1 VISERVNRISI
12 SSTMMV
18 AAEAKSMKSEG
29 IDVIDLSVG
38 ESDFPTPENI
48 KAAAKKAIDND
59 QTKYTVNSGMV
70 ELRLAIAEKYKR
82 ENNLSYSPDE
92 IIVSN
97 GAKQSLFNAI
107 QSTVSF
113 DDEVI
118 IPAPYWVS
126 YPEMIKLANG
136 IPVIVNCTE
145 ENSFKL
151 TPEALKKAV
160 TPNTKVLILCNPS
173 NPTGAAYTKDE
184 LHSLAQVIENGSY
197 YIIADEIY
205 EKLVYDDFKFVSF
218 ASISDSLKKRI
229 IIINGVSKAYAMTG
243 WRIGYAAG
251 PEHII
256 LGMNK
261 IQSHSTSNACSI
273 SQYAAM
279 EAITGSQTA
288 IEMMRTEYKKR
299 RDYLYEELISISGIR
314 CHKSEGA
321 FYLFPNFSKYF
332 HKSTNVLQVEN
343 SFDLS
348 MYLLYEGKVAVV
360 PGSAFGAEGFIR
372 ISYSTS
378 MEKLIEA
385 VRRIKAALLKLQ

>member
-1 VISERVNRISI
+1 
-12 SSTMMV
+12 
-18 AAEAKSMKSEG
+18 
-29 IDVIDLSVG
+29 
-38 ESDFPTPENI
+38 
-48 KAAAKKAIDND
+48 
-59 QTKYTVNSGMV
+59 
-70 ELRLAIAEKYKR
+70 
-82 ENNLSYSPDE
+82 
-92 IIVSN
+92 
-97 GAKQSLFNAI
+97 
-107 QSTVSF
+107 
-113 DDEVI
+113 
-118 IPAPYWVS
+118 
-126 YPEMIKLANG
+126 
-136 IPVIVNCTE
+136 
-145 ENSFKL
+145 
-151 TPEALKKAV
+151 
-160 TPNTKVLILCNPS
+160 
-173 NPTGAAYTKDE
+173 
-184 LHSLAQVIENGSY
+184 
-197 YIIADEIY
+197 
-205 EKLVYDDFKFVSF
+205 VYDDFKFVSF
-218 ASISDSLKKRI
+218 ASISDSLKTRT

>member
-1 VISERVNRISI
+1 MISERVNRISI
-12 SSTMMV
+12 SSTMKV
-18 AAEAKSMKSEG
+18 AAEAMKMKSEG

-48 KAAAKKAIDND
+48 KAAAKKAIDDD
-59 QTKYTVNSGMV
+59 QTKYTVNSGMM
-70 ELRLAIAEKYKR
+70 ELRRAIAEKFRR
-82 ENNLSYSPDE
+82 ENNLTYSPDE

-107 QSTVSF
+107 QSTVNF

-136 IPVIVNCTE
+136 KPVLVNCTE
-145 ENSFKL
+145 GNCFKL
-151 TPEALKKAV
+151 TPEAVEKAV

-184 LHSLAQVIENGSY
+184 LHSLAKVIEKGSY

-205 EKLVYDDFKFVSF
+205 EKLVYDNFKFVSF
-218 ASISDSLKKRI
+218 ASISESLKKRT

-251 PEHII
+251 PEKII
-256 LGMNK
+256 AAMDK

-273 SQYAAM
+273 SQHAAV
-279 EAITGSQTA
+279 EAILGSQDT
-288 IEMMRTEYKKR
+288 INKMIPEFKKR
-299 RDYLYEELISISGIR
+299 RDYLFNGLSNIEGIS
-314 CHKSEGA
+314 CYKSEGA
-321 FYLFPNFSKYF
+321 FYLFPNISSFF
-332 HKSTNVLQVEN
+332 HKSTNVMRIEN

-348 MYLLYEGKVAVV
+348 MYLLYEAKVAVV

-372 ISYSTS
+372 VSYAAS
-378 MEKLIEA
+378 MDNLIEA
-385 VRRIKAALLKLQ
+385 VKRIKESLLKLH